1 MQSKIG
7 LIGLLFTLVVISL
20 FTLTPLAQQ
29 EGTATPEPTQS
40 MSGMGGMGS
49 MDTEFSS
56 DELVPLVRGI
66 FEGEDIFFIHT
77 ETSSEDIS
85 NILTE
90 MMGPEVITVPTLA
103 EIPEEFLA
111 NVYVFTNGISGGGPL
126 GFQPDVFDNV
136 PDSPEY
142 SPLRTL
148 NLVTWQEDSTARLL
162 NNLAEIEAAQ
172 DAREIIIERPDV
184 VINMPILIWHDGHR

>member
-1 MQSKIG
+1 VQSKT
-7 LIGLLFTLVVISL
+7 GLLGLLSTLIVISL

-29 EGTATPEPTQS
+29 EGTATPEPTQA
-40 MSGMGGMGS
+40 MSDMGGMGS
-49 MDTEFSS
+49 ADTEFSS
-56 DELVPLVRGI
+56 DELVPLVGGI
-66 FEGEDIFFIHT
+66 FEGEDVFFIHT

-90 MMGPEVITVPTLA
+90 MMGPTVITVPMLA

-111 NVYVFTNGISGGGPL
+111 NVYVFTNGISGAGPL
-126 GFQPDVFDNV
+126 GFQPDIFDSV
-136 PDSPEY
+136 PDSPDY

-148 NLVTWQEDSTARLL
+148 NLITWQEDSTARLL
-162 NNLAEIEAAQ
+162 NSIADIEAAHEA
-172 DAREIIIERPDV
+172 DEIIIEQPGV